1 MKKKLLAA
9 GGVILSCLISSEARA
24 DSFTGLNIFG
34 DSLVDAGNLFNTSDA
49 LFSPLG
55 LPAIPP
61 SPPYDQKNSNGP
73 IWVENLGDALGLSPT
88 LVSDLV
94 LNPTTTP
101 PPTQGINFAFS
112 GALSSEAHILDDDLQ
127 FFATVFPEFQS
138 VVDNSPFLGFED
150 QLDIFTALSTVFPV
164 DPNALNIIWVGAND
178 YNEAFFNPTS
188 LGGVSLEELPNI
200 VTDNIIDGITR
211 LSDLG
216 AQEFLVVNLPD
227 IGEAPFADFL
237 DAGSPLDIPEILNGL
252 TFAHNELLSAKLD
265 IFGTSRPDTTITTLD
280 VNTLF
285 ADILAAPDE
294 FGLANVTESC
304 LINFQPGFVFDGICD
319 NPDEFLFWDDTHPT
333 TAAYT
338 LVSDLALATLNEH
351 TAPTAASVP
360 EPASLAALLAMGIMG
375 AGTLAKRPQRDRTQP
390 IKVKTR

>member
-34 DSLVDAGNLFNTSDA
+34 DSLVDSGNLFSTSDA

-73 IWVENLGDALGLSPT
+73 IWVENLADALGLSPT

-94 LNPTTTP
+94 LNPITTP
-101 PPTQGINFAFS
+101 PPTQGINFAFA
-112 GALSSEAHILDDDLQ
+112 GALSSDAHILDDDLQ
-127 FFATVFPEFQS
+127 LFATLFPEFQS
-138 VVDNSPFLGFED
+138 VVDNNPFLGFED
-150 QLDIFTALSTVFPV
+150 QLDAFTTLSTVFPV
-164 DPNALNIIWVGAND
+164 DANALNVIWVGGND
-178 YNEAFFNPTS
+178 YNEALLNPTS
-188 LGGVSLEELPNI
+188 LGGISQEELPNI

-216 AQEFLVVNLPD
+216 AQEFLIVNLPD

-237 DAGSPLDIPEILNGL
+237 DAETPLDIPEILSGL
-252 TFAHNELLSAKLD
+252 TLAHNELLSTKLD
-265 IFGTSRPDTTITTLD
+265 IFGASRPDTNIVTLD

-285 ADILAAPDE
+285 ADILATPEA
-294 FGLANVTESC
+294 FGLTNVTESC

-319 NPDEFLFWDDTHPT
+319 NPDEFFFWDDTHPT

-338 LVSDLALATLNEH
+338 FISDLALATLNEH
-351 TAPTAASVP
+351 TAPAASVP

-375 AGTLAKRPQRDRTQP
+375 AGTLVKRPQRDRTD
-390 IKVKTR
+390 KS

>member
-9 GGVILSCLISSEARA
+9 GGVILSCLISPEARA

-34 DSLVDAGNLFNTSDA
+34 DSLVDSGNLFNTSDA

-73 IWVENLGDALGLSPT
+73 IWVENLADALGLSPT
-88 LVSDLV
+88 LVTDLV

-112 GALSSEAHILDDDLQ
+112 GALSSDTHILDDDLQ
-127 FFATVFPEFQS
+127 FLATLFPELQDL
-138 VVDNSPFLGFED
+138 VDNNPFLGFED
-150 QLDIFTALSTVFPV
+150 QLDAFTALSTIVPV

-188 LGGVSLEELPNI
+188 LGGVSQEELPNV

-227 IGEAPFADFL
+227 IGAAPFADFL
-237 DAGSPLDIPEILNGL
+237 DAESPLDIPEILNGL
-252 TFAHNELLSAKLD
+252 AFTHNELLSAKLD

-285 ADILAAPDE
+285 ADILTAPDE
-294 FGLANVTESC
+294 FGLTNVDESC
-304 LINFQPGFVFDGICD
+304 LINFQPGFAFDGICD
-319 NPDEFLFWDDTHPT
+319 NPDEFFFWDNTHPT

-338 LVSDLALATLNEH
+338 LVSDLALATLNER
-351 TAPTAASVP
+351 TTSAASVP
-360 EPASLAALLAMGIMG
+360 EPSALAALLAMGIMG
-375 AGTLAKRPQRDRTQP
+375 AGTLARRPQSDRTQP
-390 IKVKTR
+390 LKVKTR